1 MNENQK
7 RLMEVVKGADT
18 PLVIA
23 LAAFLSVIQQRR
35 QGPEA
40 QPEAEADTGREQFT
54 VKDVEQAVKDIQAAH
69 AKAVADGDTDTARD
83 YADTEAYIRA
93 HWMKEGRRHDG

>member
-1 MNENQK
+1 MNEDK
-7 RLMEVVKGADT
+7 RWLVELVKDADT

-40 QPEAEADTGREQFT
+40 QPEAEADTGWEQFT

-93 HWMKEGRRHDG
+93 HWMK